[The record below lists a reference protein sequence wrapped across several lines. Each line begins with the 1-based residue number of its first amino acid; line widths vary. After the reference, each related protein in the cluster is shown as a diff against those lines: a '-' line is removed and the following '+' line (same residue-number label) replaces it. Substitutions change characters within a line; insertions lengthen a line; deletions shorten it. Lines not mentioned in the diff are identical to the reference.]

1 MSVNLKKKLKAIEIW
16 LLVFFFVYICFLIFI
31 IKNAEILF

>member
-1 MSVNLKKKLKAIEIW
+1 MSVNLKKKLKVIEIW

-31 IKNAEILF
+31 IKKC